1 MHVTNLPGNLS
12 VATKF
17 CREIILLYYRTKR
30 YQDLYSLSSTEH
42 QLYALPLHGFLMGCF
57 DCEVHV
63 YLVSVQADNNVEAD
77 TEGKYGINSVKI
89 V

>member
-12 VATKF
+12 LATKF
-17 CREIILLYYRTKR
+17 YREKLLKYHRTKR
-30 YQDLYSLSSTEH
+30 YQELYPLSSTEH
-42 QLYALPLHGFLMGCF
+42 QLYALPLHGFRMGCF

-77 TEGKYGINSVKI
+77 TEGK
-89 V
+89 